1 MVKKG
6 DVRQDVQLCVNT
18 IIYCHLLLTDIWM
31 RSEHFSCCQVDISC
45 TVISTL
51 KLLSFGFQTCV
62 ALQEEVTI
70 GYEHNIWIDNN

>member
-1 MVKKG
+1 MAAALQYV
-6 DVRQDVQLCVNT
+6 T
-18 IIYCHLLLTDIWM
+18 ISRSLRCSDIDI
-31 RSEHFSCCQVDISC
+31 DISC
-45 TVISTL
+45 AVISTL